1 MFCKNCGN
9 QIPDGAAFCSVCG
22 ASVNGTDNAPVEV
35 HEPVQPAHPMKW
47 HKFLIYF
54 QLFLAALISLYN
66 AVVCFRLVFLDV
78 SGLWDA
84 VYAVSGVISVVLAV
98 LALYVR
104 FRLAGFR
111 KNGPKM
117 YILFLGINCVF
128 QVLNLLISFG
138 SDLNTVSSAIGS
150 LLTCVLMLVLTNIY
164 YKKRAIFDVF
174 RRKIPFMVHLL
185 CYTLGRK

>member
-1 MFCKNCGN
+1 MFCKNCGTEL
-9 QIPDGAAFCSVCG
+9 PDDILYCPVCG
-22 ASVNGTDNAPVEV
+22 TAVNDTDNVPYEV
-35 HEPVQPAHPMKW
+35 RKSLEPAHPMKW

-138 SDLNTVSSAIGS
+138 SDLNTVSSAIGN

-164 YKKRAIFDVF
+164 YKKRADMFVN
-174 RRKIPFMVHLL
+174 
-185 CYTLGRK
+185 

>member
-84 VYAVSGVISVVLAV
+84 VYAVSGVISVLLAV

-164 YKKRAIFDVF
+164 YKKRADMFVN
-174 RRKIPFMVHLL
+174 
-185 CYTLGRK
+185 

>member
-9 QIPDGAAFCSVCG
+9 QLPDGAAFCSVCG
-22 ASVNGTDNAPVEV
+22 ASVNGTDNAPAEV

-66 AVVCFRLVFLDV
+66 AVVCFRLVFLDA

-138 SDLNTVSSAIGS
+138 SDLNTGSSAIGS

-164 YKKRAIFDVF
+164 YKKRADLFVN
-174 RRKIPFMVHLL
+174 
-185 CYTLGRK
+185 

>member
-117 YILFLGINCVF
+117 YILFL
-128 QVLNLLISFG
+128 
-138 SDLNTVSSAIGS
+138 
-150 LLTCVLMLVLTNIY
+150 
-164 YKKRAIFDVF
+164 
-174 RRKIPFMVHLL
+174 
-185 CYTLGRK
+185 